1 MHSLISNRLDREGF
15 RTLFEL
21 HSQSVKA
28 KLIELFEDVQ
38 KQGKRADSTADID
51 SIVAEAKKIIHKA
64 RAKLDIFYVEGI
76 PDINEFLESNLP
88 AEKLD
93 TLIRE
98 AVRIVLSSGDSEEL
112 RRRTIQYIKQTQIG
126 LLKEINTR
134 IIEVI

>member
-28 KLIELFEDVQ
+28 KLIELFEEVQ
-38 KQGKRADSTADID
+38 KQGKRADSAADIE

-64 RAKLDIFYVEGI
+64 RTKLDIFYVEGI
-76 PDINEFLESNLP
+76 PDIDEFLESNLP